1 MTDPLAFLD
10 VEEKK
15 DPLAFLDSGGGDPL
29 AFLDNAPPPVQQP
42 VPQKDDQVSG
52 DFMRGLRSGVT
63 GMKQI
68 GTGAAGAVMD
78 IFGQDEAARRFYNKS
93 LEHGQ
98 VAAQQSAGSPTS
110 FSDDVEDLGSF
121 IDWAQFT
128 TGNLMPSLATTVAGG
143 GAGALAARM
152 AAKKLAS
159 KGALAGV
166 FGTAGGM
173 GTGEIA
179 SEQAELVNDPESGV
193 EEYRPGLSLA
203 GGVASGAV
211 NIAPVYGAFKAIGWS
226 KPFRNKVMSRLADR
240 SKVEKIAAYGTMGL
254 VAEGATEL
262 MDEAIILGAR
272 DVIQEDFEALG
283 PEGRKRLVDALAA
296 GGLMG
301 LMTGGGTGLL
311 VPKTKTAYE
320 GDFNKEDVE
329 AMAAEDYYQQNVKPA
344 KDQQEAMD
352 ALIRDKNLA
361 KEGEQH
367 VADIVKE
374 GEQDPLMQMID
385 EQIAQEKEME
395 QAAKEVREET
405 AAEEAARVTEEEE
418 AAQNLEAAAA
428 LKALEEMPLDQASDT
443 NATGKADPEPNERV
457 RNQEDVATDEQLVE
471 KFEAE
476 KDEWDLLIEEQD
488 KIKNEIVQG
497 GRDFENLEPTAA
509 EIAEIDRRA
518 DLQEKAQ
525 RVDAV
530 RAERDREV
538 LDRTNRENKFVEHM
552 IKQRPYM
559 EELGRMGGVV
569 AKSKLKSKS
578 VSPFETRKEKDF
590 DGKPQYWYEIST
602 GDTHEAIMTS
612 YRGRL
617 FRDKKRKWGFQVFA
631 PNNPTMES
639 EQWNWPTKRDAE
651 VALLSELLPKND
663 EKLLE
668 MGLDV
673 NWINETLNTISHNPA
688 RQTPKPPVTKADLAP
703 AVMPKEEIQ
712 QDTQDLK
719 PTDPEPAPEPP
730 PTLPNDEI
738 ASESQFKASNYTDEA
753 DVTLSEQYRNYIAKN
768 PELAD
773 MFGPMLRKHGRT
785 FRLWWGMSKLEDA
798 GKLSDKLQNYY
809 TLAENYIESIQE
821 LDAQGATLNGLLEQ
835 NGESE
840 NVNSLWKEVV
850 SALAPTKRASLVEP
864 SIGPEIAV
872 RRQQIEEMLHALPHP
887 KNVPFKVKDLA
898 AAEEKG
904 LKGSF
909 AMYGTGQ
916 GEVTLIAEN
925 LRDQSDAFK
934 TYVHEYVGHAG
945 LRNLIGESGVS
956 SNEFHQT
963 MKKSFPQEWKNREK
977 LYGSDPAVIAD
988 EVFAKVAEDYVQ
1000 GYESTRGF
1008 TVAKP
1013 TRQQFQFIQKIR
1025 EWLTK
1030 LFNRT
1035 PIHDKLRQGL
1045 KLSEGDIYLAV
1056 RKAADTIQAQNKVR
1070 AVSEANRYSKNVEKG
1085 MPSSEGEVTSSM
1097 QRTAGAFKRNFWGL
1111 FATEEQI
1118 ARLNANAVPA
1128 AQGYVDEETTAF
1140 ATKHRVLSD
1149 GNLLAATWNKSE
1161 ELTKATFNAF
1171 LEILA
1176 GNTDRA
1182 FWAEPDKNNATRLE
1196 NLLVKHGLHK
1206 IKTKHKEKD
1215 GSVVELS
1222 GVDFFYAM
1230 DDYLNKTNQEM
1241 MYGSQYKTIRG
1252 GAFGKTHVDT
1262 EAFLENW
1269 NQRSLKEKRTFVD
1282 SLRAQV
1288 NSLERP
1294 TDEDKAE
1301 LAAYTELLHNDNGW
1315 EKQAT
1320 HFYFPYKRFG
1330 RYSLT
1335 VVAEQDI
1342 GDPADEGNYI
1352 PKGWQLSF
1360 SQYETAGD
1368 MDAAA
1373 KEISKQ
1379 FQGTKVK
1386 IKKNK
1391 MTDKEYIH
1399 MDLPEAVMR
1408 KIEDES
1414 GLNPEQLASLRQIQ
1428 REISPSRSFLRH
1440 LQKRNNIHGFTQ
1452 DANRAFASYA
1462 MSASQQ
1468 IMSFR
1473 HGFNMADQLD
1483 KIMKSPLQQVEQ
1495 DGTVKTVDQQHRD
1508 WLYQY
1513 YSERFKK
1520 QTQPTNDW
1528 EILRAASFYWYLTN
1542 LKSSVVNLYHV
1553 PMVLLPYASAHLG
1566 PTTAFKHVTGATK
1579 DITAE
1584 LTVTKKGK
1592 HLSNLEVEF
1601 LDRAMDRGVITDT
1614 FVNNLLHFQT
1624 KSRALQETAGRGI
1637 YRKLSVAD
1645 NVLTWAFRNTEEYGR
1660 RIAVV
1665 AFTRMLHE
1673 KNPNLS
1679 RDDLWKMVEKE
1690 TMTSMFRY
1698 SSWNRPKFMQGKVG
1712 NLFIFRQ
1719 YMQGLLALMAGY
1731 GGKKAAATIVMT
1743 HMAAAGLMGIPG
1755 IEDIEGLWS
1764 MTMRQFRKF
1773 MGLPFEHHDMN
1784 MSVREHFQSLAG
1796 ENMQLM
1802 SDYPEV
1808 FMHGMA
1814 SKYGLGPAHL
1824 LNFVGLPVPN
1834 VDVSSSIGMG
1844 AVIPGLNEATTY
1856 SNNSASKG
1864 MRLAESVLGPAGGI
1878 AFSMYRGLESND
1890 PDTWKR
1896 IEGML
1901 PPIIRNKSAMA
1912 RRITRGEETLPGG
1925 GTMREYDFT
1934 DLEDVMSVMLK
1945 GAGFEESAIR
1955 ENQRLRGYM
1964 NQLNQAYNSHRSGL
1978 MRNYAL
1984 GIYYKDKRRQKAAMT
1999 DIHTFNKNLATDMK
2013 HLSITYD
2020 SLSKSV
2026 TGHIRRIETKQ
2037 AGLPHQKGWHRHA
2050 ISVKELYPQAAQK

>member
-143 GAGALAARM
+143 GAGAFAARM

-405 AAEEAARVTEEEE
+405 AAEEAARITEEEE

-497 GRDFENLEPTAA
+497 GRDFENLEPTPGELA
-509 EIAEIDRRA
+509 EI
-518 DLQEKAQ
+518 QE
-525 RVDAV
+525 
-530 RAERDREV
+530 
-538 LDRTNRENKFVEHM
+538 
-552 IKQRPYM
+552 
-559 EELGRMGGVV
+559 
-569 AKSKLKSKS
+569 
-578 VSPFETRKEKDF
+578 ETITE
-590 DGKPQYWYEIST
+590 
-602 GDTHEAIMTS
+602 
-612 YRGRL
+612 
-617 FRDKKRKWGFQVFA
+617 
-631 PNNPTMES
+631 
-639 EQWNWPTKRDAE
+639 
-651 VALLSELLPKND
+651 
-663 EKLLE
+663 
-668 MGLDV
+668 
-673 NWINETLNTISHNPA
+673 
-688 RQTPKPPVTKADLAP
+688 PPVTKADLAP

-1097 QRTAGAFKRNFWGL
+1097 QKTAGAFKRNFWGL

-1222 GVDFFYAM
+1222 GVDFFHAM